1 MEYLVFSS
9 DGVLRARLGDSKPAL
24 PLLFLKSQSNH
35 SELRFMSYWLSKM
48 VIFEEGLTIGS
59 FLTNLEPFQEYLN
72 EYLGKDISAYIRESK
87 KLISIEQRKNFD
99 WITLFHN
106 YTICEI
112 NELNEDKEK
121 LLTNQW
127 KIYENYSI
135 AAYNH
140 DDSEHYAVEKYAIQK
155 IQHIPLFLDKNT
167 RIIINEKE
175 IESIDKSKRLLNEQA
190 FGVIQQELEKDYH
203 LKYLLCQKTHTLTQV
218 IEGFFKYF
226 NVNIS
231 SRENEIEMLE
241 DFIEDLE
248 EDATENCTK
257 LKIHNGY
264 LQQAINEM
272 EDKEKQWN
280 NLVHKAIK
288 ENTLV
293 KIGKV
298 TEGIVPEKKLYGT
311 TIKENLK
318 KIKIK

>member
-9 DGVLRARLGDSKPAL
+9 DGVLRAKLGDNKPAL
-24 PLLFLKSQSNH
+24 PLFFLKTQSKH
-35 SELRFMSYWLSKM
+35 SELRFMSYWLSQT

-59 FLTNLEPFQEYLN
+59 FLTNLEPFQDYLN
-72 EYLGKDISAYIRESK
+72 EYLGKDISAYIKESK

-112 NELNEDKEK
+112 NELNEEKEP

-135 AAYNH
+135 AAYNY

-155 IQHIPLFLDKNT
+155 IQHIPLFLDQKT

-175 IESIDKSKRLLNEQA
+175 ILNIDQSQMLLNEQA
-190 FGVIQQELEKDYH
+190 FGVIKQEVAKDYH
-203 LKYLLCQKTHTLTQV
+203 LKYLLSQKTHTLTQV

-226 NVNIS
+226 NANIS

-248 EDATENCTK
+248 EDTNENGIK
-257 LKIHNGY
+257 LKIHGGY
-264 LQQAINEM
+264 LQQAITEL

-280 NLVHKAIK
+280 NLVHKAIQ

-293 KIGKV
+293 KIGKI
-298 TEGIVPEKKLYGT
+298 TEGLVPEEKLYGT
-311 TIKENLK
+311 TIKENVKKL
-318 KIKIK
+318 KIK

>member
-9 DGVLRARLGDSKPAL
+9 DGVLRAKLGDNNPAL
-24 PLLFLKSQSNH
+24 PLFFLKSQSKH
-35 SELRFMSYWLSKM
+35 SELRFMSYWLSQT

-59 FLTNLEPFQEYLN
+59 FLTNLEPFQDYLN
-72 EYLGKDISAYIRESK
+72 EYLGKDISAYIKESK
-87 KLISIEQRKNFD
+87 KLISIDQRKNFD

-106 YTICEI
+106 YTICEK
-112 NELNEDKEK
+112 NEFNENKEQ

-140 DDSEHYAVEKYAIQK
+140 NDNEHYAVEKYAIQK

-175 IESIDKSKRLLNEQA
+175 IENIDQSQTLLNEQA
-190 FGVIQQELEKDYH
+190 FGVIQQEVAKDYH
-203 LKYLLCQKTHTLTQV
+203 LKYLLSQKKHTLTEV

-226 NVNIS
+226 KDNIS

-241 DFIEDLE
+241 DFIENLE
-248 EDATENCTK
+248 ENTTENDIN
-257 LKIHNGY
+257 LKIHGGY
-264 LQQAINEM
+264 LQKAITEM

-280 NLVHKAIK
+280 NLVHKAVQ

-293 KIGKV
+293 KIGKI
-298 TEGIVPEKKLYGT
+298 TEGLVPEEKLYGT
-311 TIKENLK
+311 TIKENVKRIKLK
-318 KIKIK
+318 